1 MHGRNLSTRR
11 GRRGQLEHVSG
22 YQPRL
27 EVLERRNLLA
37 AVVGRFLFYDH
48 SAFDGGLAGVNAADD
63 AAIAPGKTP
72 LLPTGGLA
80 TFSSVSNYSRGI
92 NGVMV
97 DISGAHGT
105 ITANDFIFRTGDS
118 NAPGQWG
125 AAPAPTTVS
134 VRAGAGTLGSDRV
147 EITWANSAIKN
158 TWLQVHMLPNANTG
172 LTSADVFLFG
182 NKTGEVGTSPPADF
196 FLTSSADATAVLAN
210 AGGTVGIASPHD
222 MNRDN
227 NVTAADKTIVITN
240 QGTITRLNVPATP
253 PVLTGAL
260 ANDTGTVGDG
270 ITSDAT
276 ISGSLT
282 GVNEIVAFTAGFD
295 ASPPSVNVFSQLQL
309 NGTFSLSPA
318 VLNTVFGG
326 TLSNGLH
333 TLHLRGID
341 AKGTI
346 VNKDVTFTLDTV
358 APTVTA
364 GTMMS
369 FTDDRTPHVTVG
381 AFDNFT
387 LANGTQVRLDVDLNN
402 DGDFNDAG
410 ETNRT
415 LSTLYNGGSYFQ
427 LNPALPATNGLGQP
441 YLTQIRV
448 RVTDKAGNEGVS
460 SLQSL
465 LVDTIGNSIL
475 SDYVHSNDPNTSYS
489 LNKTIVGAGYTAY
502 IYDLKS
508 QTWRPG
514 ESSKP
519 IWQHWVQVIV
529 PTVVTNTT
537 ALLFVTGGS
546 TGSAP
551 ASADS
556 SMVSAALAAH
566 SITVLLPTVPNQAL
580 TFAGDPLNESRTED
594 EIIAYS
600 FDQYTEHQGD
610 PGNDT
615 WPALLAMAK
624 SAVETMDMVQAV
636 QPSVVD
642 FIVSG
647 ASKRGWTTWLTAA
660 GDNRVKAIIPAVID
674 VLNMDEQM
682 MHHYA
687 FYDGVASHTFGG
699 FSEAIYDYVYYG
711 VAQNV
716 QQDANRDLGKIIDP
730 YSYIN
735 SGNLAIPKLLINSA
749 GDEFFVPDST
759 QYYFSDLQGTKNYLR
774 YIPNTGHSLDSS
786 ANDSLLTFYDAIANN
801 KALPTYSWT
810 IGQDGSINVQTSSS
824 PTSVKLWQAY
834 NPTARDFRYGY
845 TGINY
850 TSSTL
855 PNLGGGTYSAN
866 IAAPATGA
874 KAFFIELTFP
884 STMPGLNFIF
894 TTEIRVVSNIPL
906 GTWDFYTASNGGGGG
921 GSAALASGDQNA
933 LVSGLAAGTA
943 AGVAT
948 VAPVTA
954 SAPVA
959 AVAADAVDEVS
970 DALFATWTDDSS
982 EQPSVEEE
990 VDVLELLLETL
1001 DV

>member
-1 MHGRNLSTRR
+1 
-11 GRRGQLEHVSG
+11 V
-22 YQPRL
+22 
-27 EVLERRNLLA
+27 
-37 AVVGRFLFYDH
+37 
-48 SAFDGGLAGVNAADD
+48 
-63 AAIAPGKTP
+63 
-72 LLPTGGLA
+72 
-80 TFSSVSNYSRGI
+80 
-92 NGVMV
+92 
-97 DISGAHGT
+97 
-105 ITANDFIFRTGDS
+105 
-118 NAPGQWG
+118 
-125 AAPAPTTVS
+125 
-134 VRAGAGTLGSDRV
+134 
-147 EITWANSAIKN
+147 
-158 TWLQVHMLPNANTG
+158 
-172 LTSADVFLFG
+172 
-182 NKTGEVGTSPPADF
+182 
-196 FLTSSADATAVLAN
+196 FLTSGADSTVVLSN
-210 AGGTVGIASPHD
+210 LGAGAGIASPYD
-222 MNRDN
+222 FNRDN
-227 NVTAADKTIVITN
+227 NVTGADKSIAVGSLGSIN
-240 QGTITRLNVPATP
+240 RPNVPATP
-253 PVLTGAL
+253 PVLTAAL
-260 ANDTGTVGDG
+260 ANDTGTAGDG
-270 ITSDAT
+270 ITSNAT
-276 ISGSLT
+276 IAGSLS

-295 ASPPSVNVFSQLQL
+295 ASPPSVDVFSQLQL
-309 NGTFSLSPA
+309 NGTFTLSPA

-333 TLHLRGID
+333 TLHLRGTD

-346 VNKDVTFTLDTV
+346 VNQDVTFTLDTV
-358 APTVTA
+358 LPTISA
-364 GTMMS
+364 STMMS
-369 FTDDRTPHVTVG
+369 FTDDLTPHVTVG
-381 AFDNFT
+381 ASDNFA

-415 LSTLYNGGSYFQ
+415 LSTLYSGGSYFQ
-427 LNPALPATNGLGQP
+427 LNPALPATDGLGQA

-448 RVTDKAGNEGVS
+448 RVTDTAGNEGVS
-460 SLQSL
+460 PLQSL
-465 LVDTIGNSIL
+465 LVDTVGNSIL
-475 SDYVHSNDPNTSYS
+475 SDYVHANDPNTSYS
-489 LNKTIVGAGYTAY
+489 LNKTIVGSGYTAY

-529 PTVVTNTT
+529 PTVLTNST

-546 TGSAP
+546 TSASAP

-556 SMVSAALAAH
+556 GMVAAALAAH

-600 FDQYTEHQGD
+600 FDQYTQHQGD

-660 GDNRVKAIIPAVID
+660 SDNRVKAIIPAVID

-682 MHHYA
+682 MHHYG
-687 FYDGVASHTFGG
+687 FYDGVIANTTGG
-699 FSEAIYDYVYYG
+699 FSNAIDDYVYYG

-716 QQDANRDLGKIIDP
+716 QQDANRDLGKIVDP

-735 SGNLAIPKLLINSA
+735 NGNLDIPKFLINSA

-759 QYYFSDLQGTKNYLR
+759 QYYFSDLQGTQNYLR
-774 YIPNTGHSLDSS
+774 YIPNTGHSLNSS
-786 ANDSLLTFYDAIANN
+786 ANDSLLLFYDAIANN

-810 IGQDGSINVQTSSS
+810 IGQDGSINVQTPSS

-834 NPTARDFRYGY
+834 NSTARDFRYGY

-894 TTEIRVVSNIPL
+894 TTEIRVVSNTPL
-906 GTWDFYTASNGGGGG
+906 GPWDFYTASNGGGGG
-921 GSAALASGDQNA
+921 GSAELSTGALASSDQNA
-933 LVSGLAAGTA
+933 LVSGLAVGPA
-943 AGVAT
+943 AEMLT
-948 VAPVTA
+948 VAPTA
-954 SAPVA
+954 AAVPLA
-959 AVAADAVDEVS
+959 AVAAQEADQAS
-970 DALFATWTDDSS
+970 DALFANWSEDSS
-982 EQPSVEEE
+982 EQSSEEE
-990 VDVLELLLETL
+990 EIDVLELLLETL